1 MFLTS
6 TARSVGFVLAL
17 ATSASTLACNKSPD
31 AAKPAPLPPSAAP
44 AAAPSP
50 APAAAA
56 PAPAAPAAAAE
67 AETVPAAPD
76 PKSSISGNITLPK
89 ARKKDVAKGDTLFI
103 IARRGAGG
111 PPMPLAVQKH
121 QAGDFPMA
129 FSLSSRDAMIPGTQF
144 EGAID
149 IEVRV
154 DKDGEALTTK
164 KGDVLGKVTG
174 VKVGSTSVTIPLDTF
189 VAEDVVRKMPP
200 GMGGP
205 GPGVGT
211 LPPGHP

>member
-6 TARSVGFVLAL
+6 TARSAGLVVAL
-17 ATSASTLACNKSPD
+17 MASPALLACQKSQPE
-31 AAKPAPLPPSAAP
+31 APKPATLPPSAAP
-44 AAAPSP
+44 TTAPPVAPTP

-56 PAPAAPAAAAE
+56 PAPAPSEAE
-67 AETVPAAPD
+67 AVPAAPD
-76 PKSSISGNITLPK
+76 PKTSIAGTITLPK
-89 ARKKDVAKGDTLFI
+89 ARKKDVAKGDTIFI

-121 QAGDFPMA
+121 QAGDFPMP

-174 VKVGSTSVTIPLDTF
+174 VKVGSDKVTIPLDTF

-200 GMGGP
+200 GMGG
-205 GPGVGT
+205 GVGQ